1 MEAADRSLST
11 CKVQVLSGTLSG
23 HLRYLGPW
31 HLQPWHACLPS
42 FISSTEA
49 DSDSAHPPPP
59 PPKDAE
65 PVSRVQCPLCLA
77 TRPPCRWTRAARL
90 GTRHG
95 RVMGR
100 ASGRAT
106 WTVGRDGRA
115 IVCQQDQVGDDAV
128 EGGHAGAGGDEEGA
142 RDRRRRVDG
151 GQDQEGDLH
160 LLCDGLGRK
169 RQAGEDVP
177 KAYMLNTPTS
187 GREDGWCGVFRAP
200 REYGRHKHGE
210 YR

>member
-1 MEAADRSLST
+1 MAPAAMARM
-11 CKVQVLSGTLSG
+11 
-23 HLRYLGPW
+23 
-31 HLQPWHACLPS
+31 PS
-42 FISSTEA
+42 FIHQL
-49 DSDSAHPPPP
+49 DGGGQRFRPPAAPSP
-59 PPKDAE
+59 QGRRL

-95 RVMGR
+95 RVVGR